1 MPQRENGDGSEER
14 RQAAVLL
21 ALRTGLLRKCP
32 VHGDLYDPGRHDY
45 QGALMTAGFLIN
57 QSDPLVAPFAGDRA
71 GLGELLKSICQA
83 HANTCPQCSPPSAA
97 LPA

>member
-1 MPQRENGDGSEER
+1 MPNGENGDRDEER

-32 VHGDLYDPGRHDY
+32 VHGDVYDSGRHDY

-57 QSDPLVAPFAGDRA
+57 QSDPLVAPFVGDRTR
-71 GLGELLKSICQA
+71 LGELLKSICQA
-83 HANTCPQCSPPSAA
+83 HAGACPRCSPPNGS
-97 LPA
+97 PPG